1 MQTLDTISK
10 GMCLLIRGEVSY
22 DKYDREVII
31 RPRSLST
38 VEKVKVVDDAPV
50 KRVELHL
57 HTNMSSMDGVTPAAD
72 LINRAYAWGHK
83 AVAITDHGVAQAFPD
98 AMNAVNAIRGKGGEI
113 KVIYGTE
120 AYFVNDMV
128 PVVKGESEMPFD
140 GDYISFDLET
150 TGLSAANDRI
160 TEIGAVRIHN
170 GEITDVFN
178 TFVNPERPIPAKI
191 TELTGINDSMV
202 IDAPKEKEAVEAFLK
217 FCGKEPVLLAH
228 NAPFDTS
235 FIQAVAAR
243 HNLNFS
249 NTYLDT
255 VPMCR
260 AMLPGIKNHKLD
272 TVAKHLK
279 LAPFNHHRASDDAMV
294 LANIFLVLLQRL
306 QEDYQIDKVSQINTA
321 LAGGDIKKLRSY
333 HQIILVKNSTG
344 LKNLYKLISYAHLDY
359 FYKKPR
365 IPKSVLMKHREGL

>member
-1 MQTLDTISK
+1 MTDYTGSQTLKIIEAKNLCKPLDTISK

-31 RPRSLST
+31 RPRCLST

-72 LINRAYAWGHK
+72 LINRAYDWGHK

-98 AMNAVNAIRGKGGEI
+98 AMNAVNAIRGKGGKI

-202 IDAPKEKEAVEAFLK
+202 IDAPKEKEAVEAFLE

-243 HNLNFS
+243 HNLDFS

-255 VPMCR
+255 VPMCSY
-260 AMLPGIKNHKLD
+260 ALPGD
-272 TVAKHLK
+272 
-279 LAPFNHHRASDDAMV
+279 
-294 LANIFLVLLQRL
+294 
-306 QEDYQIDKVSQINTA
+306 
-321 LAGGDIKKLRSY
+321 
-333 HQIILVKNSTG
+333 
-344 LKNLYKLISYAHLDY
+344 
-359 FYKKPR
+359 
-365 IPKSVLMKHREGL
+365 